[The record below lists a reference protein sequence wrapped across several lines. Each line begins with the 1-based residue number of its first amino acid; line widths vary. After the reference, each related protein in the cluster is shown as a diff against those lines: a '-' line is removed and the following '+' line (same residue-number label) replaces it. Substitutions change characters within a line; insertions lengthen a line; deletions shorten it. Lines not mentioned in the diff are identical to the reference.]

1 MSETNIFKVLSDKQR
16 RDILEMLKDGRM
28 SAGEIAEKMGLSPA
42 ALSYHLKLLKGAD
55 LIMEYKQKNFSM
67 RMAKISFILSF
78 IPLMVN
84 AWVTQYLPNKVP
96 IHYNL
101 SGEVD
106 GWGSRYSSM
115 IVPITI
121 IISAIVWFLVIN
133 HIEKR
138 VQSCEDEKKIKADL
152 SNMKVLGVVT
162 LTLTSVL
169 SIEHFISLYKMY
181 SMTNNTGKLLEL
193 DETRQMCVSMAII
206 FILLGN
212 VLPLTR
218 NNYLVGVRIYWSMY
232 NDNTW
237 RKSNRFG
244 GILFVIAG
252 LLMLIVAI
260 IGNPKSY
267 IPAVIGCL
275 LVITILVIAYSYIVY
290 KEEIKKK
297 ESA

>member
-1 MSETNIFKVLSDKQR
+1 
-16 RDILEMLKDGRM
+16 
-28 SAGEIAEKMGLSPA
+28 
-42 ALSYHLKLLKGAD
+42 
-55 LIMEYKQKNFSM
+55 M
-67 RMAKISFILSF
+67 RMAKISLILSF

-181 SMTNNTGKLLEL
+181 SMTNNTGMLLEL

-275 LVITILVIAYSYIVY
+275 LAITILVIAYSYIVY